1 MFVLHSELHLCPDS
15 FRAQGPG
22 RTQIRPLAVISVL
35 LHGQLQR
42 GPMVA
47 LANDGDLDPE
57 VLGVALGDAEPRP
70 EKDLGD
76 VTCEFGYRLTPL
88 MPIGVGAPGHIQT
101 ERVPTRVPL
110 LPEHCG
116 DAVRLPVLQRHVF
129 RARIHQ
135 EVRRISNRRARARGQ
150 NHGTSQ
156 DTVDVPHVATA
167 GDAGGDVYVCV
178 RIYRQNRSTRRDSSV
193 CKGKFRHF
201 VRSRNPTPHLTKI
214 RASRE

>member
-1 MFVLHSELHLCPDS
+1 MILKW
-15 FRAQGPG
+15 
-22 RTQIRPLAVISVL
+22 I
-35 LHGQLQR
+35 
-42 GPMVA
+42 
-47 LANDGDLDPE
+47 
-57 VLGVALGDAEPRP
+57 LGVAQGDAEPRP

-76 VTCEFGYRLTPL
+76 VTREFGYRLTPL

-116 DAVRLPVLQRHVF
+116 DAARLPVLQRHVF
-129 RARIHQ
+129 TARIHQ

-178 RIYRQNRSTRRDSSV
+178 RIYLCTGVPSVRRECQSRSF
-193 CKGKFRHF
+193 GKLRKLYIYLATVSTCH
-201 VRSRNPTPHLTKI
+201 
-214 RASRE
+214 